1 MGKHAGEGRNL
12 MAAVFSV
19 KEEVGWTLA
28 CGKREEEVETVG
40 SGIVPGSEGLPSSF
54 RGLW

>member
-1 MGKHAGEGRNL
+1 